1 MKKFPITFTICL
13 TFILLIACGNPQKKE
28 STIVSEDT
36 VGQVDTIQDNVKS
49 IVFFGNS
56 LTAGYGLESTD
67 LAFPNLIQKKID
79 SLGLGYRAVNAGL
92 SGETS
97 AGGKDRID
105 WLLKEP
111 IAVFVLELGAND
123 GLRGIPPESTYKN
136 LGEIVDKVRKV
147 NPDCKFIL
155 AGMMVPPSMG
165 ETYFEEFK
173 AIFPKLA
180 KEKDMTLV
188 PFLLEGVAG
197 IQKLNQK
204 DAIHPTAEGQFILAD
219 NVWAHLKGLL

>member
-1 MKKFPITFTICL
+1 
-13 TFILLIACGNPQKKE
+13 
-28 STIVSEDT
+28 
-36 VGQVDTIQDNVKS
+36 VDSVQDSVKT

-111 IAVFVLELGAND
+111 IDVFVLELGAND
-123 GLRGIPPESTYKN
+123 
-136 LGEIVDKVRKV
+136 
-147 NPDCKFIL
+147 
-155 AGMMVPPSMG
+155 
-165 ETYFEEFK
+165 
-173 AIFPKLA
+173 
-180 KEKDMTLV
+180 
-188 PFLLEGVAG
+188 
-197 IQKLNQK
+197 
-204 DAIHPTAEGQFILAD
+204 
-219 NVWAHLKGLL
+219 